1 MFKAE
6 WIWSI
11 AMKQIW
17 QKKPACFNNSW
28 NKFKFQKGTTR
39 HFKEKGANYVPYL
52 PHPKSTTTCQLF
64 SLKHFGH
71 FSHSSIKTC
80 HKSYSLVYFF
90 RYYDLMDSV
99 YLGHLKKQFSL
110 WQKNDWKNKP
120 SMKYLCLKE
129 LGKKIWK
136 HKWQTYC
143 FAPSVS
149 HGDSASSF
157 VIFSSWTLAALIL
170 IPPAF
175 TESHATKNIR
185 KKGLC
190 KSLQVNHY
198 MCLITNCNWQT
209 YIKSWTIQSF
219 AFIRKRQLLICPHT
233 SLTHISNDK
242 QWHRQFAECRTTYN
256 LNHNTKHPLY
266 LAITDRWI

>member
-1 MFKAE
+1 VCWNGRFVPFNVVNDHACIITRLVSWLCLSFWSISELYLAKKYCIGDDTMFKAE

-185 KKGLC
+185 KKDYA
-190 KSLQVNHY
+190 N
-198 MCLITNCNWQT
+198 
-209 YIKSWTIQSF
+209 
-219 AFIRKRQLLICPHT
+219 P
-233 SLTHISNDK
+233 
-242 QWHRQFAECRTTYN
+242 CR
-256 LNHNTKHPLY
+256 
-266 LAITDRWI
+266 